1 MSDIKFED
9 LTWEDLNAWAG
20 SRVVARGK
28 SYRGNV
34 EDLCVTADGRL
45 LAWVNGSEQYAT
57 VVSLPQKG
65 KPDSVCTCPYGTACK
80 HAVAT
85 ILVYLEAVKAR
96 KSVPV
101 AEADDERLEELAD
114 FDDFEDDD
122 DVDEV
127 APPPRRA
134 EKKDVVDV
142 YLRRLSKDELLSV
155 IKDAMVAF
163 PALRKRLTDQA
174 EVAVADVAG
183 LVKSARRAITK
194 ASAEPGWS
202 RHWSHESYTPDYT
215 PVRERLEALLKTG
228 HADEVVALGE
238 ELVAAGLSQISE
250 SDDEGETGQEVA
262 SCMDIV
268 FRALARSSMSDADKL
283 LWEQRALMQD
293 DYGFFDGLPSLWQDD
308 ETFPAAVWSEVADN
322 LLKQVPPVPQ
332 GKPGSKAD
340 ADSYSARY
348 ERGQIMDAAYDALA
362 RAERTDEITDLLRR
376 EVAFTQCYTQ
386 LVDHLSSLGL
396 HDEAEMWCRQGIAA
410 TLEKW
415 PGIAQELR
423 QRLHERARQKKDRPL
438 VAALCAAEFF
448 DAPSLAAYKDLEK
461 ATAPLG
467 LWKTVRAGVLR
478 WLETGIR
485 PDCPPD
491 PPKARGARGRKSA
504 APAVREQKSQW
515 PLPDTGVDT
524 VKSRKRYSIFPDSH
538 VLIEI
543 ALHEKRHDDALA
555 WLARAPRG
563 VFGPGYS
570 YCGGLETSVAQAVQ
584 ETHPDA
590 ALDIWRRLAEGAIAQ
605 VNPAAYEVAEGYLE
619 KMKAVYVRLGR
630 EPEWTALIAELRAKN
645 RRKRCLME
653 VLDQLEGV
661 TKKGGKIIG

>member
-1 MSDIKFED
+1 
-9 LTWEDLNAWAG
+9 
-20 SRVVARGK
+20 
-28 SYRGNV
+28 
-34 EDLCVTADGRL
+34 
-45 LAWVNGSEQYAT
+45 
-57 VVSLPQKG
+57 
-65 KPDSVCTCPYGTACK
+65 
-80 HAVAT
+80 
-85 ILVYLEAVKAR
+85 
-96 KSVPV
+96 
-101 AEADDERLEELAD
+101 
-114 FDDFEDDD
+114 
-122 DVDEV
+122 
-127 APPPRRA
+127 
-134 EKKDVVDV
+134 
-142 YLRRLSKDELLSV
+142 
-155 IKDAMVAF
+155 
-163 PALRKRLTDQA
+163 
-174 EVAVADVAG
+174 
-183 LVKSARRAITK
+183 
-194 ASAEPGWS
+194 
-202 RHWSHESYTPDYT
+202 
-215 PVRERLEALLKTG
+215 
-228 HADEVVALGE
+228 
-238 ELVAAGLSQISE
+238 
-250 SDDEGETGQEVA
+250 
-262 SCMDIV
+262 
-268 FRALARSSMSDADKL
+268 
-283 LWEQRALMQD
+283 
-293 DYGFFDGLPSLWQDD
+293 
-308 ETFPAAVWSEVADN
+308 
-322 LLKQVPPVPQ
+322 
-332 GKPGSKAD
+332 
-340 ADSYSARY
+340 
-348 ERGQIMDAAYDALA
+348 MDAAYDALA

-584 ETHPDA
+584 ETRPDD
-590 ALDIWRRLAEGAIAQ
+590 ALDIWRRIAEEAIGQ
-605 VNPAAYEVAEGYLE
+605 VKPAAY
-619 KMKAVYVRLGR
+619 
-630 EPEWTALIAELRAKN
+630 
-645 RRKRCLME
+645 
-653 VLDQLEGV
+653 
-661 TKKGGKIIG
+661 

>member
-1 MSDIKFED
+1 M
-9 LTWEDLNAWAG
+9 
-20 SRVVARGK
+20 
-28 SYRGNV
+28 
-34 EDLCVTADGRL
+34 
-45 LAWVNGSEQYAT
+45 
-57 VVSLPQKG
+57 
-65 KPDSVCTCPYGTACK
+65 
-80 HAVAT
+80 
-85 ILVYLEAVKAR
+85 
-96 KSVPV
+96 
-101 AEADDERLEELAD
+101 
-114 FDDFEDDD
+114 
-122 DVDEV
+122 
-127 APPPRRA
+127 
-134 EKKDVVDV
+134 VDV
-142 YLRRLSKDELLSV
+142 YLRRLSKDELLSL

-238 ELVAAGLSQISE
+238 ELVAAGLSQISQ

-423 QRLHERARQKKDRPL
+423 QRLHERARQKTARLSRHSARPSFL
-438 VAALCAAEFF
+438 TLEF
-448 DAPSLAAYKDLEK
+448 
-461 ATAPLG
+461 G
-467 LWKTVRAGVLR
+467 GVQ
-478 WLETGIR
+478 R
-485 PDCPPD
+485 P
-491 PPKARGARGRKSA
+491 
-504 APAVREQKSQW
+504 
-515 PLPDTGVDT
+515 
-524 VKSRKRYSIFPDSH
+524 
-538 VLIEI
+538 
-543 ALHEKRHDDALA
+543 
-555 WLARAPRG
+555 
-563 VFGPGYS
+563 
-570 YCGGLETSVAQAVQ
+570 
-584 ETHPDA
+584 
-590 ALDIWRRLAEGAIAQ
+590 
-605 VNPAAYEVAEGYLE
+605 
-619 KMKAVYVRLGR
+619 
-630 EPEWTALIAELRAKN
+630 
-645 RRKRCLME
+645 
-653 VLDQLEGV
+653 
-661 TKKGGKIIG
+661 